1 MTGIRDHK
9 DLESWQVGMEMVLLV
24 FRVSAEFP
32 EAERYGLTAQMR
44 RAAVS
49 VPSNTAEGQARGLAR
64 ACVNFFTIALGSLSE
79 LDTQLQIAL
88 RLKFIPAYRGE
99 DLDRLITSS
108 RKLVAGLRRAKRI
121 RLGVSVAG
129 TLAVL
134 FLGAQVCG

>member
-9 DLESWQVGMEMVLLV
+9 DLEAWRVAMDLVLLV
-24 FRVSAEFP
+24 YSVSAEFP

-49 VPSNTAEGQARGLAR
+49 VPSNIAEGQARGVAR
-64 ACVNFFTIALGSLSE
+64 ACVNFLTVALASLSE

-88 RLKFIPAYRGE
+88 RLKFIPPCRGQE
-99 DLDRLITSS
+99 LDRLITSS
-108 RKLVAGLRRAKRI
+108 RKLVAGLRRAKRM

-129 TLAVL
+129 TVAVL
-134 FLGAQVCG
+134 FLGVQVCG